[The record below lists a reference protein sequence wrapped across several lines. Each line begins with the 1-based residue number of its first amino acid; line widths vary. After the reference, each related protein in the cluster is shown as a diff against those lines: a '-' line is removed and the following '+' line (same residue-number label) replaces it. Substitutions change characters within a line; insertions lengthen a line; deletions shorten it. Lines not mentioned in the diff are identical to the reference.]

1 MKNSGRPRR
10 VGLLIQK
17 EIAALLTNGLKD
29 PRVGFVSVMSVRM
42 SSDLHYANV
51 YVSLYG
57 EEKERKSSLIALRN
71 SAGWIR
77 RELGKHLTTRVT
89 PEIRFFPD
97 ETLDQ
102 VYHLQEIF
110 DDIHRE
116 RKEKPMNHVDLETIV
131 EEFREAQSFLLT
143 AHNNPDGDAVGSML
157 ALYHFLKALGK
168 QDIACVLDD
177 PVPKIYATLPGANT
191 ILRCEDDKPDYDLA
205 VILDVSS
212 FERIGDVA
220 EWIGDDKKIVVLDH
234 HQEDNPVGSI
244 GFIDTTY
251 AAVGE
256 IVAELFEVA
265 NIPLSPEAAHCA
277 YIAQITDTG
286 GYRYSNTN
294 ARSHRIAARLLDTGL
309 DTATICSDIFE
320 RISRPKFKLL
330 QRVLHRH
337 AFLCQ
342 DRATH
347 SYVTS
352 KDLDETDAKKEDLN
366 GLINHLKN
374 IEGIEVGILFN
385 AVTPDLTKVSLRST
399 LDFNAAKF
407 LGEFGGGGHAAAAGA
422 TIEAPIEEARQRI
435 LERLEITLG
444 EKV

>member
-1 MKNSGRPRR
+1 M
-10 VGLLIQK
+10 LIQK

-57 EEKERKSSLIALRN
+57 EEKERKSSLIAFRN

-97 ETLDQ
+97 ETLDH
-102 VYHLQEIF
+102 VYHLKEIF

-131 EEFREAQSFLLT
+131 EEFRNTNSFLLT
-143 AHNNPDGDAVGSML
+143 AHTNPDGDAVGSML
-157 ALYHFLKALGK
+157 ALYHFLKLLGK
-168 QDIACVLDD
+168 KDITCLLDD

-191 ILRCEDDKPDYDLA
+191 ILGCDDEKPEYDLA

-212 FERIGDVA
+212 FERIGDA
-220 EWIGDDKKIVVLDH
+220 ANWIGENKKIAVLDH
-234 HQEDNPVGSI
+234 HQEDNPIGTI
-244 GFIDTTY
+244 GFIDPTY

-265 NIPLSPEAAHCA
+265 KIPLSPEAAHCA
-277 YIAQITDTG
+277 YVAQITDTG

-294 ARSHRIAARLLDTGL
+294 ARSHQIAARLVETGI
-309 DTATICSDIFE
+309 DTAAICSDIFE
-320 RISRPKFKLL
+320 RISRPKSELL
-330 QRVLHRH
+330 HRVLHRRE
-337 AFLCQ
+337 FIFD
-342 DRATH
+342 DRVAH

-352 KDLDETDAKKEDLN
+352 EDLDETNAKKEDLN

-374 IEGIEVGILFN
+374 IEGIEVAILFN
-385 AVTPDLTKVSLRST
+385 AVTPLLTKVSLRASPN
-399 LDFNAAKF
+399 LNAAKF
-407 LGEFGGGGHAAAAGA
+407 LAEFGGGGHAAAAGA
-422 TIEAPIEEARQRI
+422 TLETPIKEARKRI

-444 EKV
+444 EIL